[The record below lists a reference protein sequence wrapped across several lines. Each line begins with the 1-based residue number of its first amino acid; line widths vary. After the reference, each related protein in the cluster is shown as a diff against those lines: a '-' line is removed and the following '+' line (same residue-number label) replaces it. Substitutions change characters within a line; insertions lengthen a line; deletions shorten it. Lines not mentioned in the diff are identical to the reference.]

1 MGYAIRAEILDLG
14 IYKAGKPIDE
24 VKRELGLDEVIK
36 LASNENPLGSSP
48 KVKEALNNIINE
60 AHMYP
65 DASNYELKEAIGKK
79 LGVEPEQVFC
89 GTGSDSLIRVI
100 CNTFINPDDESIMAE
115 ITFPRYEASVK
126 LMGGKAISIPMKD
139 NGLDI
144 EAMVEAITPKTKIIW
159 FCNPNNP
166 TGTIFTKQDLD
177 KVLDRIPPSVVI
189 VMDEAYIEYV
199 TDKNF
204 PNSLEL
210 LPKHP
215 NMVILR
221 TFSKAYGLASL
232 RCGYGIVHKELGE
245 YFNRIIGPFDVN
257 LFAQKAALAA
267 LEDEEFLKLVY
278 DTNVAGREYF
288 YDELDRMGLPYAKTN
303 ANFIMLNTLV
313 DDKVVFDRLL
323 RAGIIVRPGHLLG
336 MPGWMRV
343 TIGTEIQNH
352 KFIKALKEILATI

>member
-1 MGYAIRAEILDLG
+1 MGYAIRAEVLDLG
-14 IYKAGKPIDE
+14 VYKAGKPIDE
-24 VKRELGLDEVIK
+24 VKRELGLEEVIK
-36 LASNENPLGSSP
+36 LASNENPLGCSP
-48 KVKEALNNIINE
+48 KVKEALNDIINE
-60 AHMYP
+60 THMYP
-65 DASNYELKEAIGKK
+65 DASNFELKEAISKK
-79 LGVEPEQVFC
+79 LGVSPEQVFC

-100 CNTFINPDDESIMAE
+100 CNTFINPGDESIMAE

-126 LMGGKAISIPMKD
+126 LMGGKVISIPMKD

-144 EAMVEAITPKTKIIW
+144 EAMVDAITERTKIIW

-177 KVLDRIPPSVVI
+177 KVLGKIPPNVVI
-189 VMDEAYIEYV
+189 IMDEAYIEYV

-210 LPKHP
+210 LPKYP
-215 NMVILR
+215 NMVVLR

-232 RCGYGIVHKELGE
+232 RCGYGVVHKELGE

-257 LFAQKAALAA
+257 LFAQKAAIAA
-267 LEDEEFLKLVY
+267 LEDEAFLNLVFE
-278 DTNVAGREYF
+278 TNLKGREYL
-288 YDELDRMGLPYAKTN
+288 YEELDKMKLPYAKTN
-303 ANFIMLNTLV
+303 ANFIMMNTLV

-323 RAGIIVRPGHLLG
+323 KAGIIVRPGHLLG

-343 TIGTEIQNH
+343 TIGTEVQNH